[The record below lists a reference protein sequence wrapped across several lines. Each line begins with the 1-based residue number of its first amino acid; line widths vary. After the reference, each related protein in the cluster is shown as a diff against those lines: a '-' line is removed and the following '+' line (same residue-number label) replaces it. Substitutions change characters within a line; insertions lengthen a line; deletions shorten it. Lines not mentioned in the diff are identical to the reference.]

1 MARTFAISY
10 NFIHQYRAR
19 LIGIFLVGSMI
30 LVCLYGLSVYMV
42 IARTVAFQQT
52 QARVSQINT
61 VVANLDA
68 RYIAVSSAITPD
80 VLGTYGLREGAPAFI
95 HRYSSTKGNIGRVA
109 AFGHEL

>member
-1 MARTFAISY
+1 MAKIYPKAYFGNRLVDQKAASLNITTSAI
-10 NFIHQYRAR
+10 
-19 LIGIFLVGSMI
+19 
-30 LVCLYGLSVYMV
+30 LYGLSVYMV